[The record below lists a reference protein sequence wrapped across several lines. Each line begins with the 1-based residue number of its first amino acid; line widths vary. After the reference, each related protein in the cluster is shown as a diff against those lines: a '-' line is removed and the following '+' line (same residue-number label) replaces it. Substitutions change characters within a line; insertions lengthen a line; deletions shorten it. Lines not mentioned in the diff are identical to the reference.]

1 MAQIAI
7 AQIIPESNL
16 KPLLLIKLVTLL
28 IQQCYRGK
36 YKTSTL
42 DYGLEYG
49 DSVFGL
55 DSRMYE
61 VTLCFGTLQAFPLHF
76 LIAFSLVPKFRFL
89 CIFFKCICQHLKPR
103 QCIGR

>member
-7 AQIIPESNL
+7 PQITPESNL

-61 VTLCFGTLQAFPLHF
+61 VTLCFGTLQAFPLSVF
-76 LIAFSLVPKFRFL
+76 
-89 CIFFKCICQHLKPR
+89 
-103 QCIGR
+103 